1 MGDRAVE
8 LRNDFDA
15 RAAQQRC
22 ADLRRRVLD
31 LSQRVSAL
39 HVGGAFSCTEMV
51 DCIFNGLMTRPAA
64 GGESDDT
71 FLMSKGHS
79 AIIQYVILES
89 LGILRREDVEG
100 YCTPDGILG
109 VHPDRGNPGITAS
122 TGSLGHGLGLSV
134 GMALADK
141 HQGLDR
147 RVFVLLSDGELQEGS
162 SWEAALFAPSRNLSN
177 LILFIDA
184 NDMQGL
190 DRPSE
195 AMPNF
200 YPIGAKFEAFGWEAA
215 EVDGHDSSAIFHAVT
230 SRKGDRP
237 FVLVGN
243 TIKGKGVSFM
253 EHVAMWHY
261 RSPSPE
267 EYTQALQEIEESLS

>member
-1 MGDRAVE
+1 MAPADSHR
-8 LRNDFDA
+8 LSNKFDA
-15 RAAQQRC
+15 DAARNRC

-31 LSQRVSAL
+31 LSQTVSAL
-39 HVGGAFSCTEMV
+39 HIGGAFSCTEMV
-51 DCIFNGLMTRPAA
+51 DLIFNDLMRRNADNSA
-64 GGESDDT
+64 VDS

-79 AIIQYVILES
+79 AIIQYVILEK
-89 LGILRREDVEG
+89 LGILRTEDVEG

-109 VHPDRGNPGITAS
+109 VHPDYGNPGIEAS
-122 TGSLGHGLGLSV
+122 TGALGHGLAMAV

-141 HQGLDR
+141 NTGTDR
-147 RVFVLLSDGELQEGS
+147 NTYVLLSDGELQEGS

-177 LILFIDA
+177 LLMFIDA

-215 EVDGHDSSAIFHAVT
+215 EVDGHDSAAIFEAVT
-230 SRKGDRP
+230 AREGKKP

-267 EYTQALQEIEESLS
+267 EYQQAVREVEESRP

>member
-1 MGDRAVE
+1 MQSDGVD
-8 LRNDFDA
+8 LRNAFDSA
-15 RAAQQRC
+15 SAKLRC

-39 HVGGAFSCTEMV
+39 HIGGAFSCTEIV
-51 DCIFNGLMTRPAA
+51 DCIYHGLMRNPDKPET
-64 GGESDDT
+64 GDT
-71 FLMSKGHS
+71 FLISKGHS
-79 AIIQYVILES
+79 AIIQYVILEK
-89 LGILRREDVEG
+89 LGVMQSEHLDG
-100 YCTPDGILG
+100 YCTPDGLLG
-109 VHPDRGNPGITAS
+109 VHPDIGNPGIAAS
-122 TGSLGHGLGLSV
+122 TGALGHGLGLSV

-141 HQGLDR
+141 HENNDR
-147 RVFVLLSDGELQEGS
+147 KVFVLLSDGELQEGS
-162 SWEAALFAPSRNLSN
+162 TWEAALFAPSKDLRNL
-177 LILFIDA
+177 LMFIDA

-200 YPIGAKFEAFGWEAA
+200 YPIGAKFESFGWEAV
-215 EVDGHDSSAIFHAVT
+215 EVDGHDSQAIFEAVT

-237 FVLVGN
+237 FVLVGH

-267 EYTQALQEIEESLS
+267 EYDQALREISESIK